1 MGAFRLRVLLSV
13 ILAVL
18 VFSTNTHARD
28 VTHEDIRDAMLSLVR
43 MFRVSEDKLDRH
55 EFREKAFGDQMKK
68 ILSTIEKRQRT
79 LEPLKGMISRLD
91 ERLSNV
97 ENIFIQKEEKE
108 KATQKKT
115 NELLE
120 DIQKSLQSLT
130 TTVTKNLKAPINVEN
145 NLTTDDVPLGTR
157 LDDTDAK
164 LDAVKQEIAALK
176 NSLSKEALRAVCSEV
191 DVNPFERH
199 ISEAEKLLN
208 KYELKLNEYNDTS
221 KVQTDFVPLSEV
233 SLADEAWHSKMT
245 EVMERQEKDIKKIQQ
260 LLSDAES
267 MWKDL
272 PRLADL
278 KRATN
283 DTLEA
288 LLVSQANIT
297 TAGDSSAAKIST
309 KIREMGEHLVATN
322 NDIQQSLTQGNTM
335 SERAYNDIQHSYETL
350 RHEVQAFSKNENVML
365 QTADNVLAN
374 KKRIEYG
381 VNRIVMEVGEHV
393 NLQAQSLNKTLL
405 DRLDTIQ
412 NELMANHSLAHGN
425 LTAKIESEMSQV
437 WRQIG
442 IMYKQMTASKSTL
455 DKLTEQTQQYV
466 NGSATSLDDM
476 KNKVAFISTR
486 MIEVQENLNFLL
498 GSLKL
503 VTEEF
508 SQIKTGLGEAL
519 DKAKIDL
526 HEVRSK
532 IKDGPGPHDADQ
544 K

>member
-1 MGAFRLRVLLSV
+1 MASGMRLWLFVV
-13 ILAVL
+13 LAV
-18 VFSTNTHARD
+18 VCVTSTQARE
-28 VTHEDIRDAMLSLVR
+28 VTHEDIRDAMMSLVR

-55 EFREKAFGDQMKK
+55 EFREKAFAEQIKK
-68 ILSTIEKRQRT
+68 MLTSLEKKQRT
-79 LEPLKGMISRLD
+79 LEPLKGMIGRLD

-120 DIQKSLQSLT
+120 DIQKSLQAL
-130 TTVTKNLKAPINVEN
+130 TKNLKTPQADVEN
-145 NLTTDDVPLGTR
+145 NLTTDDVPLSRR

-164 LDAVKQEIAALK
+164 LNTVREEVLALR
-176 NSLSKEALRAVCSEV
+176 NSLTKEALRSVCSEI

-199 ISEAEKLLN
+199 ITEAEKLLM

-221 KVQTDFVPLSEV
+221 KIPTDFVPLI
-233 SLADEAWHSKMT
+233 
-245 EVMERQEKDIKKIQQ
+245 MERQEKDIKKIQQ

-288 LLVSQANIT
+288 IANSQQNVTASENLSASKIT
-297 TAGDSSAAKIST
+297 AKI
-309 KIREMGEHLVATN
+309 RDMGEHLVATN
-322 NDIQQSLTQGNTM
+322 NDIQQSLTQGNIM
-335 SERAYNDIQHSYETL
+335 SERAYSDIQRSYETL
-350 RHEVQAFSKNENVML
+350 RNEVQAFSKNENVML
-365 QTADNVLAN
+365 QTADNVIAN

-381 VNRIVMEVGEHV
+381 VNRIVLEIGELI
-393 NLQAQSLNKTLL
+393 NLQAKSLNKTLL
-405 DRLDTIQ
+405 ERLEVIQ
-412 NELMANHSLAHGN
+412 GELISNQSLAHGN
-425 LTAKIESEMSQV
+425 LTSKIESEMSQV

-442 IMYKQMTASKSTL
+442 IMYKQLTASKSTL

-466 NGSATSLDDM
+466 NGSATSLDEM
-476 KNKVAFISTR
+476 KNKVAQISTR

-519 DKAKIDL
+519 DKAKTDL
-526 HEVRSK
+526 HEVNSK
-532 IKDGPGPHDADQ
+532 IKDGPGPHEADI